1 MEAEL
6 EREPKESIILKINK
20 VANEA
25 EKDIDATEAEKDIDA
40 TISDEET
47 KQAAQL
53 THNTAVQNNE
63 SEVDNKATNEP
74 TTVIKNEPK
83 QSIISQ
89 INKVV
94 ATGDEANTGSAIE
107 EETKPSF
114 KILNKQS
121 NAVIIPTLT
130 DLESKIELDDT
141 INEAQK
147 VIEAQKERDKP
158 ELVLAPNEVQ
168 ESLTAYANML
178 KKQSKNVLGSLVN
191 TVQFSIDGPLIQML
205 VDSKVKAQQLAGIKE
220 QLLTHLK
227 NQLNENDIHLKI
239 GFIERSKTI
248 ETPMKA
254 YSPKERLNEMMEENP
269 AVKDLIEKLDLN
281 FEY

>member
-20 VANEA
+20 VAN
-25 EKDIDATEAEKDIDA
+25 EAEKDIDA

-63 SEVDNKATNEP
+63 SEVDKKATNEP

>member
-1 MEAEL
+1 VEAEL

-25 EKDIDATEAEKDIDA
+25 EKDIDATIN
-40 TISDEET
+40 DEET
-47 KQAAQL
+47 KQAEQL

-63 SEVDNKATNEP
+63 SEVDKKATNEP

-94 ATGDEANTGSAIE
+94 ATGDKANTGSAIE
-107 EETKPSF
+107 QETKPSF

-147 VIEAQKERDKP
+147 VIEAQKEKDKP
-158 ELVLAPNEVQ
+158 ELVLAPKEVQ

-178 KKQSKNVLGSLVN
+178 KEQSKNVLGSLVN

>member
-25 EKDIDATEAEKDIDA
+25 EKDIDATIN
-40 TISDEET
+40 DEET
-47 KQAAQL
+47 KQEEEPL
-53 THNTAVQNNE
+53 TNNTAVQNNE

-94 ATGDEANTGSAIE
+94 ATGDKANTGSAIE
-107 EETKPSF
+107 QETKPSF

-147 VIEAQKERDKP
+147 VIEAQKEKDKP
-158 ELVLAPNEVQ
+158 ELVLAPKEVQ

-178 KKQSKNVLGSLVN
+178 KEQSKNVLGSLVN

>member
-25 EKDIDATEAEKDIDA
+25 EKDIDATIN
-40 TISDEET
+40 DEET
-47 KQAAQL
+47 KQEEEPL
-53 THNTAVQNNE
+53 TNNTAVQNNE

-74 TTVIKNEPK
+74 TTIIKNEPK

-94 ATGDEANTGSAIE
+94 ATGDKANTGSAIE
-107 EETKPSF
+107 QETKPSF

-147 VIEAQKERDKP
+147 VIEAQKEKDKP
-158 ELVLAPNEVQ
+158 ELVLAPKEVQ

-178 KKQSKNVLGSLVN
+178 KEQSKNVLGSLVN

>member
-1 MEAEL
+1 VEAEL

-25 EKDIDATEAEKDIDA
+25 EKDIDATIN
-40 TISDEET
+40 DEET
-47 KQAAQL
+47 KQEEEPL
-53 THNTAVQNNE
+53 TNNTAVQNNE

-74 TTVIKNEPK
+74 TTIIKNEPK

-94 ATGDEANTGSAIE
+94 ATGDKANTGSAIE
-107 EETKPSF
+107 QETKPSF

-147 VIEAQKERDKP
+147 VIEAQKEKDKP
-158 ELVLAPNEVQ
+158 ELVLAPKEVQ

-178 KKQSKNVLGSLVN
+178 KEQSKNVLGSLVN

>member
-1 MEAEL
+1 VEAEL

-25 EKDIDATEAEKDIDA
+25 EKDIDATIN
-40 TISDEET
+40 DEET
-47 KQAAQL
+47 KQAEQL

-63 SEVDNKATNEP
+63 SEVDKKATNEP

-94 ATGDEANTGSAIE
+94 ATGDKANTGSAIE
-107 EETKPSF
+107 QETKPSF

-147 VIEAQKERDKP
+147 VIEAQKEKDKP
-158 ELVLAPNEVQ
+158 ELVLAPKEVQ

>member
-25 EKDIDATEAEKDIDA
+25 EKDIDATIN
-40 TISDEET
+40 DEET
-47 KQAAQL
+47 KQAEQL

-63 SEVDNKATNEP
+63 SEVDKKATNEP

-94 ATGDEANTGSAIE
+94 ATGDKANTGSAIE
-107 EETKPSF
+107 QETKPSF

-147 VIEAQKERDKP
+147 VIEAQKEKDKP
-158 ELVLAPNEVQ
+158 ELVLAPKEVQ

-178 KKQSKNVLGSLVN
+178 KEQSKNVLGSLVN